1 MFFMGLN
8 QSKMV
13 VFQAI
18 VFRKVQ
24 SHMQSSLLQM
34 LGQFG
39 AILQDHLLPAITEEL
54 GPLSDK
60 QEQLIRTLALLGLE
74 GFTGSRRGSVGR
86 PPHDR
91 AAIARVFVAKA
102 VYGVTQTDAMIDRL
116 KSDTVLRRLCGWET
130 ASQVP
135 AKCSFSR
142 AFAEFSASE
151 FPQRVHAALIEK
163 TLKDRLIGHISRDST
178 AIEVREKAQPTLK
191 AEADVKPAAEKTKRP
206 RRKRGEPKPPEQMK
220 RIERQASM
228 SAEEMLA
235 DLPRQCDVGTKTN
248 SKGRK
253 SSWLGYKLHLDVADG
268 QIPIT
273 GILTSASLHDSQAAL
288 PLATITATRVANL
301 YDLMDKGYDA
311 EDIRQH
317 SRSLGHVPIIDRVRR
332 PDNQDAHGEIPVK
345 MLPHEASRFRERT
358 TIERVYSRLKDEF
371 GANSVWVRG
380 NAKVMAHLMFGVL
393 ALTVDQILRL
403 QT

>member
-1 MFFMGLN
+1 
-8 QSKMV
+8 
-13 VFQAI
+13 
-18 VFRKVQ
+18 
-24 SHMQSSLLQM
+24 MQSSLLQV

-39 AILQDHLLPAITEEL
+39 AILQDHLFPALTEEL
-54 GPLSDK
+54 GPLGDK
-60 QEQLIRTLALLGLE
+60 PKQLIQTLTLLGLE
-74 GFTGSRRGSVGR
+74 GFSGSRRGSVGR

-91 AAIARVFVAKA
+91 VTMARVFVAKA
-102 VYGVTQTDAMIDRL
+102 VYGITQTNAMLDRL
-116 KSDTVLRRLCGWET
+116 KSDVVLRRLCGWET
-130 ASQVP
+130 ASQIP
-135 AKCSFSR
+135 AECSFSR

-163 TLKDRLIGHISRDST
+163 TQKDRLVGHISRDST
-178 AIEVREKAQPTLK
+178 AIEAREKPRPTPK
-191 AEADVKPAAEKTKRP
+191 PNAEATPAAEQPKP
-206 RRKRGEPKPPEQMK
+206 ARRKRGEPKPPEQMK
-220 RIERQASM
+220 RLDRQKTMTS
-228 SAEEMLA
+228 EQMLA
-235 DLPRQCDVGTKTN
+235 DLPTCCDVGTKTN

-253 SSWLGYKLHLDVADG
+253 SSWIGYKLHLDVADG

-288 PLATITATRVANL
+288 PLATITATRVVNL

-332 PDNQDAHGEIPVK
+332 PDNQDNYGEIPVK

-358 TIERVYSRLKDEF
+358 AVERVYSRLKDEF
-371 GANSVWVRG
+371 GGNSIWVRG
-380 NAKVMAHLMFGVL
+380 HAKVMAHLMFAVL

>member
-1 MFFMGLN
+1 
-8 QSKMV
+8 
-13 VFQAI
+13 
-18 VFRKVQ
+18 
-24 SHMQSSLLQM
+24 MQSSLLQV

-39 AILQDHLLPAITEEL
+39 AILQDHLFPAITEEL

-74 GFTGSRRGSVGR
+74 GFTGSRRGAVGR

-91 AAIARVFVAKA
+91 AAIARAFVAKA
-102 VYGVTQTDAMIDRL
+102 VYGITQTNAMIDRL
-116 KSDTVLRRLCGWET
+116 KSDVVLRRLCGWET
-130 ASQVP
+130 ASQLP
-135 AKCSFSR
+135 AECSFSR

-151 FPQRVHAALIEK
+151 FPQRVHTALIEK
-163 TLKDRLIGHISRDST
+163 TQKDRLIGHISRDST
-178 AIEVREKAQPTLK
+178 AIEAREKPKPTPKPK
-191 AEADVKPAAEKTKRP
+191 AEAKPAAEKTKLP

-220 RIERQASM
+220 RIERQKTMTS
-228 SAEEMLA
+228 EQMLA
-235 DLPRQCDVGTKTN
+235 DLPTCCDVGTKTN

-253 SSWLGYKLHLDVADG
+253 SSWIGYKLHLDVADG

-273 GILTSASLHDSQAAL
+273 GLLTSASLHDSQAAL
-288 PLATITATRVANL
+288 PLATITATRVTSL
-301 YDLMDKGYDA
+301 FDLMNKGYDA

-317 SRSLGHVPIIDRVRR
+317 SRDLGHVPIIDRVRR
-332 PDNQDAHGEIPVK
+332 PDNRDEHGEIPVK

-371 GANSVWVRG
+371 GGNSVRVRG

-403 QT
+403 QV

>member
-1 MFFMGLN
+1 
-8 QSKMV
+8 
-13 VFQAI
+13 
-18 VFRKVQ
+18 
-24 SHMQSSLLQM
+24 
-34 LGQFG
+34 
-39 AILQDHLLPAITEEL
+39 
-54 GPLSDK
+54 
-60 QEQLIRTLALLGLE
+60 
-74 GFTGSRRGSVGR
+74 
-86 PPHDR
+86 
-91 AAIARVFVAKA
+91 
-102 VYGVTQTDAMIDRL
+102 
-116 KSDTVLRRLCGWET
+116 
-130 ASQVP
+130 
-135 AKCSFSR
+135 
-142 AFAEFSASE
+142 
-151 FPQRVHAALIEK
+151 
-163 TLKDRLIGHISRDST
+163 
-178 AIEVREKAQPTLK
+178 
-191 AEADVKPAAEKTKRP
+191 
-206 RRKRGEPKPPEQMK
+206 
-220 RIERQASM
+220 M

-332 PDNQDAHGEIPVK
+332 PDNQDEHGEIPVK